1 MKKRVMVVPAKA
13 GTQSKGRRADF
24 PFVETGAP
32 PSRGRLLHT
41 VPSLFI
47 KALVVGVVAFV
58 TAAAFSAYLKP
69 GMLIE
74 FANLVLCM

>member
-1 MKKRVMVVPAKA
+1 MSP
-13 GTQSKGRRADF
+13 G
-24 PFVETGAP
+24 P
-32 PSRGRLLHT
+32 
-41 VPSLFI
+41 LFW
-47 KALVVGVVAFV
+47 KALAVGAFAFV

>member
-1 MKKRVMVVPAKA
+1 MNR
-13 GTQSKGRRADF
+13 
-24 PFVETGAP
+24 P
-32 PSRGRLLHT
+32 PSLL
-41 VPSLFI
+41 V
-47 KALVVGVVAFV
+47 KALLVGMLAFV

>member
-1 MKKRVMVVPAKA
+1 MNRPR
-13 GTQSKGRRADF
+13 S
-24 PFVETGAP
+24 
-32 PSRGRLLHT
+32 LL
-41 VPSLFI
+41 V
-47 KALVVGVVAFV
+47 KALAVGMLAFV

>member
-1 MKKRVMVVPAKA
+1 MTAR
-13 GTQSKGRRADF
+13 
-24 PFVETGAP
+24 
-32 PSRGRLLHT
+32 RLLA
-41 VPSLFI
+41 L
-47 KALVVGVVAFV
+47 KALAVGLLAFA